1 MGNPLLAIHE
11 LGQSIWLDNIS
22 RELLESG
29 KLARLIAED
38 GISGV
43 TSNPTIFEK
52 AIGHSERY
60 DDALTAAA
68 RDGLDARGIFF
79 RLAYADIRDGADLLR
94 PSYDAADGQDGH
106 ISFELPPELARNATD
121 SISEAKRIFAEI
133 DRKNVFIK
141 VPATPEGV
149 EAFRELTAQGISVN
163 VTLLFA
169 VSRYE
174 EIANAWI
181 DGLERRVAAGEP
193 VDRLASV
200 ASFFVSRVDT
210 KVDARLEQLGRAD
223 LQGMAAVANAKLA
236 YRSFQRLFSGPRWEA
251 LAAKG
256 AHVQRPLWAS
266 TSTKN
271 PAYPDTLY
279 VDTLI
284 GPDTVN
290 TMPEATI
297 DATRDHGVAARTIDT
312 RVDAAEAHMAELAQV
327 GVDLDQ
333 ILVHELVDE
342 GVDSFANSFVSLLTT
357 IAEKA
362 HELSPAQA

>member
-1 MGNPLLAIHE
+1 MGNPLLAIRE

-22 RELLESG
+22 RELLDSG

-52 AIGHSERY
+52 AIGHSELY
-60 DDALTAAA
+60 DRALSAAA
-68 RDGLDARGIFF
+68 HDGLDARAIFF
-79 RLAYADIRDGADLLR
+79 KLAYADIRDGADLLR
-94 PSYDAADGQDGH
+94 PTYDAADGQDGH
-106 ISFELPPELARNATD
+106 ISFELPPELARDAAG
-121 SISEAKRIFAEI
+121 SIEAAKRIKAEI
-133 DRKNVFIK
+133 DRPNVFIK

-149 EAFRELTAQGISVN
+149 EAFRELTAAGVSVN

-169 VSRYE
+169 VDRYE

-193 VDRLASV
+193 IDRLASV
-200 ASFFVSRVDT
+200 ASFFVSRVDG
-210 KVDARLEQLGRAD
+210 KVDARLEELGRSELRASP
-223 LQGMAAVANAKLA
+223 
-236 YRSFQRLFSGPRWEA
+236 RSPTPSSRTARSSGIFSGPRWEA

-297 DATRDHGVAARTIDT
+297 EATRDHGARRAHDRREGRRRRRRTWPSSSGSASTSTGSSCTSWST
-312 RVDAAEAHMAELAQV
+312 RA
-327 GVDLDQ
+327 
-333 ILVHELVDE
+333 
-342 GVDSFANSFVSLLTT
+342 SSRSRSRSTR
-357 IAEKA
+357 
-362 HELSPAQA
+362 

>member
-106 ISFELPPELARNATD
+106 ISFELPPELARNPTD

-297 DATRDHGVAARTIDT
+297 EAVRDHGIAERTIDV
-312 RVDAAEAHMAELAQV
+312 RVEAAAAHMAELEGI
-327 GVDLDQ
+327 GVDLQ
-333 ILVHELVDE
+333 RILVHELVNE
-342 GVDSFANSFVSLLTT
+342 GVESFAKSFDSLIAT
-357 IAEKA
+357 IADKA
-362 HELSPAQA
+362 RELAPARA